1 MLTLNVNSCFP
12 QINGDVEY
20 LLKWKGFLDK
30 DNTWEPASNLDC
42 DDLIRAFEDERPKV
56 KLFPLRFEFPAN
68 NLIFF
73 PSKEIDLSNVGGD
86 SSETTTVSVPT
97 EIVITYEED
106 DDVDMDI
113 SNTQL
118 NIEPSSPSQ

>member
-56 KLFPLRFEFPAN
+56 KLFPASFRISRQQFNFPTQ
-68 NLIFF
+68 
-73 PSKEIDLSNVGGD
+73 EIDLSNVGGD

-118 NIEPSSPSQ
+118 NIGPSTPSE

>member
-56 KLFPLRFEFPAN
+56 KLFSASFRISRQQFNFPTQ
-68 NLIFF
+68 
-73 PSKEIDLSNVGGD
+73 EIDLSNVGGD

>member
-56 KLFPLRFEFPAN
+56 KLFPLRLEFPAN
-68 NLIFF
+68 NLI
-73 PSKEIDLSNVGGD
+73 
-86 SSETTTVSVPT
+86 
-97 EIVITYEED
+97 
-106 DDVDMDI
+106 
-113 SNTQL
+113 
-118 NIEPSSPSQ
+118 SPLRRST